1 MRSLLAS
8 TLMITTVWISTGCSS
23 WRVQQVSP
31 AQLIEQ
37 RKPSSIQL
45 RWQDGRRLVVRQP
58 VIAGDSLIGVS
69 RKDTI
74 RVATSDVSAVAMRRF
89 DPLKTTGLVVVSTGA
104 LFGIACAM
112 ACGFGSFG
120 GFGY

>member
-1 MRSLLAS
+1 VA
-8 TLMITTVWISTGCSS
+8 
-23 WRVQQVSP
+23 P

-37 RKPSSIQL
+37 RKPSRVQL
-45 RWQDGRRLVVRQP
+45 RWEDGRRLEVRQP
-58 VIAGDSLIGVS
+58 LIAGDSLIGMS

-89 DPLKTTGLVVVSTGA
+89 DPLKTTGLIVFSFGA
-104 LFGIACAM
+104 AVGVACAM
-112 ACGFGSFG
+112 ACGFGSI